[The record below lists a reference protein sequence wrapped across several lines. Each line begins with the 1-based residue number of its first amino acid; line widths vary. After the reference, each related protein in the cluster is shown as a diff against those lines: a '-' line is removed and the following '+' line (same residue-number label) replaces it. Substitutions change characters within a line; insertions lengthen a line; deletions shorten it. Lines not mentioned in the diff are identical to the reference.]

1 MNSLSA
7 YDVRRD
13 QALMPAGNENPWAI
27 RNPLD
32 EARDLHRMVTH
43 GSCTVESMRELI
55 SVPAEI
61 ESALLAYANRYPKD
75 GERIHCV
82 LQFRRKVGV
91 EFERL
96 LHCDISF
103 IEAPEP
109 DNEEDMS
116 EAESE
121 VDTSEAESEVQPVG
135 D

>member
-1 MNSLSA
+1 MNSPMNSLSA

-13 QALMPAGNENPWAI
+13 QVLAPSGSENPWAI

-43 GSCTVESMRELI
+43 GSCTIESMRELI

-96 LHCDISF
+96 LQGDMSF

-109 DNEEDMS
+109 DAEEEMS
-116 EAESE
+116 EEVSE
-121 VDTSEAESEVQPVG
+121 LSEVQDVG

>member
-1 MNSLSA
+1 MNSPMNSLSA

-13 QALMPAGNENPWAI
+13 QVLAPSGSENPWAI

-32 EARDLHRMVTH
+32 EARDLHRMVTL
-43 GSCTVESMRELI
+43 GSCTIESMRELI

-96 LHCDISF
+96 LKGDMSF

-109 DNEEDMS
+109 DAEEEMS
-116 EAESE
+116 EEVSE
-121 VDTSEAESEVQPVG
+121 LSEVQAVG